1 MYISSHSTELC
12 VEAATAALR
21 KVFFPK
27 FDGKFKTVAGEDG
40 VDIYSPYSEDVIA
53 CVDYNGLLGNDIYL
67 TPQLPVETRDEIES
81 FEDAVTAEI
90 KDWEARFV
98 SMS

>member
-27 FDGKFKTVAGEDG
+27 FSDEFKTVAGEEG
-40 VDIYSPYSEDVIA
+40 VDIYSPYSEDIVA
-53 CVDYNGLLGNDIYL
+53 CVDCNGLLGNDIYL
-67 TPQLPVETRDEIES
+67 TPQAPYENGDEIDA
-81 FEDAVTAEI
+81 FEDAVIAEI
-90 KDWEARFV
+90 RDWEDRFIAN
-98 SMS
+98 